1 MSQIPIKETYSL
13 YETDYPLWLE
23 KQAIALKNRDINAL
37 DWDNLLGEIES
48 LGNEQIHAVNNL
60 LKQII
65 IHRLKLDYSSEI
77 YSRHHWKCEI
87 NSFIDTLEDKLT
99 NSIRNKIDL
108 EKPYSRA
115 RRTVLENYN
124 LDLPKEC
131 PYALDELMTYLDTKI
146 DRN

>member
-1 MSQIPIKETYSL
+1 MNQTSITASYSL
-13 YETDYPLWLE
+13 YESDYPLWLQ

-37 DWDNLLGEIES
+37 DWDHLLEEIEY

-65 IHRLKLDYSSEI
+65 IHRLKLDYTSDI

-87 NSFIDTLEDKLT
+87 NAFLDTLEDKLT

-108 EKPYSRA
+108 DKPYKRA
-115 RRTVLENYN
+115 RRTVLEQYN
-124 LDLPKEC
+124 LDLPKSC
-131 PYALDELMTYLDTKI
+131 PYSLEELITYLDI
-146 DRN
+146 ND